1 MTSKGHHEIPDT
13 KLCTRNTGSQRN
25 FSVGHSLQNTPRKW
39 TNLTSL
45 FSLYQPQWDILGLI
59 SSSFGAQ
66 KKCGYLKKRPHF
78 DHINVVKMWSFYF
91 SGSFGAHFGLIWG
104 SRKCGQ
110 NVVIMWSKCGLFFRH
125 ENLTKM
131 WSKCGQ
137 NVVIMWSKCG
147 QNVVF
152 S

>member
-1 MTSKGHHEIPDT
+1 MQDLDFFSNVRKVHSDFWPLALSKTCKICDNPMGYFGAHF
-13 KLCTRNTGSQRN
+13 Q
-25 FSVGHSLQNTPRKW
+25 
-39 TNLTSL
+39 
-45 FSLYQPQWDILGLI
+45 LI

-66 KKCGYLKKRPHF
+66 KKCGHLKKRPHF

>member
-1 MTSKGHHEIPDT
+1 MGYFGAHF
-13 KLCTRNTGSQRN
+13 Q
-25 FSVGHSLQNTPRKW
+25 
-39 TNLTSL
+39 
-45 FSLYQPQWDILGLI
+45 LI

-66 KKCGYLKKRPHF
+66 RKCGNLKKRPHF

-131 WSKCGQ
+131 WSKCGH
-137 NVVIMWSKCG
+137 NVVKMWSKCG
-147 QNVVF
+147 LFLRRIWGAFEAHLRRIWGALEAPRPIGSVKKPWRHILGPIRNHGDPF
-152 S
+152 